1 MKRAGTSRLRKR
13 SAFTLLEV
21 MIAVAIFF
29 MAMFAILSLVSG
41 SLASVRAL
49 QKISADP
56 GSLAAELSLT
66 NSLTEGKDNGDFTDM
81 AKKWQDYRWTSE
93 TTEAGTNGLFQVH
106 FEITKS
112 GSQRA
117 VESEMDIL
125 LFRPNSVRRR

>member
-1 MKRAGTSRLRKR
+1 MHLKNQ

-41 SLASVRAL
+41 SLAGVRTL
-49 QKISADP
+49 QKTSVNP

-66 NSLTEGKDNGDFTDM
+66 NALSEGSDSGDFIDIS
-81 AKKWQDYRWTSE
+81 KDLQDFRWKSE
-93 TTEAGTNGLFQVH
+93 TTAAGTNGLFQVH
-106 FEITKS
+106 FEISKS

-117 VESEMDIL
+117 SESEMDIL